1 MNFLCFYDYS
11 KKELRTI
18 DTGMMVLSNLPGS
31 QEEHNSL
38 EPLRSPMQMTFLR
51 ISSHISDSTK
61 MTIHS
66 SQIFLE
72 TKEMDSNHHSQAE
85 TTMDLVVSAG
95 WEALEAS
102 VDLVDQAIIT
112 TCLQDL
118 ADLAVP
124 TTCLAGL
131 EEQTTISS
139 VI

>member
-1 MNFLCFYDYS
+1 MLKQNS
-11 KKELRTI
+11 KKEQHTI
-18 DTGMMVLSNLPGS
+18 DTDMKVLNNLKGS
-31 QEEHNSL
+31 QEHNSL
-38 EPLRSPMQMTFLR
+38 ELLRSPMQMTFLR

-112 TCLQDL
+112 ICLEDL
-118 ADLAVP
+118 VDQATTT
-124 TTCLAGL
+124 TTCLEGL
-131 EEQTTISS
+131 AEQTTICS
-139 VI
+139 VD

>member
-1 MNFLCFYDYS
+1 VLKQNS
-11 KKELRTI
+11 KKEQHTI
-18 DTGMMVLSNLPGS
+18 DTDMKVLNNLKGS
-31 QEEHNSL
+31 QEHNSL
-38 EPLRSPMQMTFLR
+38 ELLRSPMQMTFLR

-112 TCLQDL
+112 ICLEDL
-118 ADLAVP
+118 VDQATTT
-124 TTCLAGL
+124 TTCLEGL
-131 EEQTTISS
+131 AEQTTICS
-139 VI
+139 VD